1 MGMGTIWH
9 WIHWIQKFQVITSHY
24 ILNWYVMYTYMCVLI
39 LYCYRLLYELYDLT
53 STSSGPD
60 PSNSLC
66 SAPSYSLIGDSA
78 QPNRSIAPAKL
89 STSPWPGDARCNWAA
104 ARRLIS
110 ALAIAFWYIA
120 YWDRLMQLSPSLE
133 LFILCL
139 SSREVRDSAVPIWT
153 KRIIHERR
161 FYDCTVKSVFITVA
175 LRLRCTSLHIWSSL
189 WKSFQSFRQGL
200 PWL

>member
-1 MGMGTIWH
+1 
-9 WIHWIQKFQVITSHY
+9 
-24 ILNWYVMYTYMCVLI
+24 
-39 LYCYRLLYELYDLT
+39 
-53 STSSGPD
+53 
-60 PSNSLC
+60 
-66 SAPSYSLIGDSA
+66 
-78 QPNRSIAPAKL
+78 
-89 STSPWPGDARCNWAA
+89 
-104 ARRLIS
+104 
-110 ALAIAFWYIA
+110 
-120 YWDRLMQLSPSLE
+120 MQLSPSLE

-161 FYDCTVKSVFITVA
+161 FYDCTVKSVFISVA

>member
-9 WIHWIQKFQVITSHY
+9 WIHWIHKFQVITSHY

-89 STSPWPGDARCNWAA
+89 STSPWPGCQ
-104 ARRLIS
+104 
-110 ALAIAFWYIA
+110 
-120 YWDRLMQLSPSLE
+120 MQLGCSCKATDLCPCHR
-133 LFILCL
+133 IL
-139 SSREVRDSAVPIWT
+139 I
-153 KRIIHERR
+153 
-161 FYDCTVKSVFITVA
+161 YSVLGYVGSCNCHP
-175 LRLRCTSLHIWSSL
+175 LWSSSSCVWVQEKCVIPL
-189 WKSFQSFRQGL
+189 SPYGQKE
-200 PWL
+200 